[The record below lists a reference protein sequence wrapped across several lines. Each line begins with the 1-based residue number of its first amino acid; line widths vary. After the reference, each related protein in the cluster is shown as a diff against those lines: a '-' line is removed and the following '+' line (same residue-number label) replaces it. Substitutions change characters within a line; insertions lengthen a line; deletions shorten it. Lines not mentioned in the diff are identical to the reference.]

1 MSRCVASKRRRQLE
15 ASKVM
20 TTKKQ
25 ARLRRS
31 SKTRAR
37 IRRLGSYRLCIH
49 RSPRHVYAQIID
61 QSEGRVLVSA
71 STIERAVRD
80 EVANGGNVAAAKA
93 VGKRIGEKAVASGI
107 SQVSFDR
114 SGFKYHGRVK
124 ALADSAR
131 EAGLQF

>member
-1 MSRCVASKRRRQLE
+1 M
-15 ASKVM
+15 
-20 TTKKQ
+20 
-25 ARLRRS
+25 
-31 SKTRAR
+31 
-37 IRRLGSYRLCIH
+37 
-49 RSPRHVYAQIID
+49 ID
-61 QSEGRVLVSA
+61 QSAGRVLVSA